1 MACPSQLLWWESK
14 VSSTLLVEVGE
25 LWLLLEEAGE
35 LWSLLE
41 EGLLM
46 WMMLWAVLGV
56 GARGKSQHRG
66 TGARSHRSHN
76 LTEFRSDPGGSRRC
90 RSV

>member
-1 MACPSQLLWWESK
+1 MF
-14 VSSTLLVEVGE
+14 STLLVEVGE
-25 LWLLLEEAGE
+25 LWLLLEEAVG
-35 LWSLLE
+35 LWLLIE
-41 EGLLM
+41 DGLLM
-46 WMMLWAVLGV
+46 WMMLWAVWGA
-56 GARGKSQHRG
+56 GARGKSQHRE